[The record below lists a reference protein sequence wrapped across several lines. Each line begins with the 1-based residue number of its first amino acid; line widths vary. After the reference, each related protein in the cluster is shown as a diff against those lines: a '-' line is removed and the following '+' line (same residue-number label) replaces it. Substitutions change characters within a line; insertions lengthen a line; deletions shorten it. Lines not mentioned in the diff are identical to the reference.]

1 MMNAARF
8 SMAAQALAIADR
20 AYQSALAYAKER
32 LQSSEVGSNSHA
44 AAPIIKHAD
53 VRRMLLSL
61 KSQIEAMRADLR
73 CRGIVWISR
82 KHPDAAVRT
91 KTGKPQRENPMDKS
105 IALEDRLI
113 SGLQTKTATRT
124 RRLSAEIAKGRI
136 RLPIGRAYG
145 THEH

>member
-32 LQSSEVGSNSHA
+32 LQSREVGSNSHA

-61 KSQIEAMRADLR
+61 KSQIEADARADVTLSR
-73 CRGIVWISR
+73 HRWISR

-91 KTGKPQRENPMDKS
+91 KSGKTP
-105 IALEDRLI
+105 
-113 SGLQTKTATRT
+113 TR
-124 RRLSAEIAKGRI
+124 KPHG
-136 RLPIGRAYG
+136 
-145 THEH
+145 